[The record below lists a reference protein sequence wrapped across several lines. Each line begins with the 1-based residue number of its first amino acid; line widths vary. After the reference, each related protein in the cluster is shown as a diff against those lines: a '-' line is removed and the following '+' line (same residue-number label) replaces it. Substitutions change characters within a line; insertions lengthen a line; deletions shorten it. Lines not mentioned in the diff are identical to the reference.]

1 MIKNVGEHTIPKIP
15 MMEVVGVTK
24 VSRSTSGIVFR
35 SLRNKLKTYN
45 AHGDVPES
53 VWKAFDE
60 AGLPRIKLDEWSS
73 FKAEKNWNPYK
84 KRPVNRPKRVAPLE
98 ARPATFPLSSDEPV
112 GRLDCCL
119 CRLQLTSWPHARSKT
134 RR

>member
-1 MIKNVGEHTIPKIP
+1 

-24 VSRSTSGIVFR
+24 VSRSTPGIVFR
-35 SLRNKLKTYN
+35 FLRNKLKKYN

-60 AGLPRIKLDEWSS
+60 AGFPRIRLDEWSS

-84 KRPVNRPKRVAPLE
+84 KGLGPKRVAPLE

-112 GRLDCCL
+112 GRT
-119 CRLQLTSWPHARSKT
+119 RLLFVRDSPTHARSSSPT
-134 RR
+134 LR